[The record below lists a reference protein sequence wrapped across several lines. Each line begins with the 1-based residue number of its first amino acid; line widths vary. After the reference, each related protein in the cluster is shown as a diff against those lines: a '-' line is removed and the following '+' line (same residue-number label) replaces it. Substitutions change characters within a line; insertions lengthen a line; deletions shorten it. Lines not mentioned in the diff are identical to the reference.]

1 MGSREQGKDSNSP
14 SVNFNKGGLR
24 ASLFFGGF
32 FMVKVA
38 IFGAS
43 GYTGQELTRILL
55 GHPEVELI
63 AVTSRRFAGRPVAEV
78 FPALYGLTSLK
89 YQNATPK
96 EVAEASD
103 VVFLALPHGVSMDI
117 APVFIQAGKK
127 VIDLSADYRL
137 HDVKTYEA
145 WYGKHSSGKILKNA
159 VYGIPEI
166 YRQEIKKA
174 AFIANPGCYPT
185 SIILGLAPALKNKL
199 IDVSSIIADSASGVS
214 GAGREPQTGSLFCE
228 VDGGFKAYKIGQHR
242 HTPEIEQELHLL
254 AGEKFPISFTPHL
267 LPVKRGILS
276 TIYATLK
283 KKIDLPELHALYSSF
298 YAEEKFVRVH
308 PAGSYPNI
316 SSVCGSNYCDIGL
329 VLDPRTNRIIIM
341 AAIDNLIKG
350 AAGQAVQNMNIVCGF
365 EEHAGLQNIPLYP

>member
-1 MGSREQGKDSNSP
+1 
-14 SVNFNKGGLR
+14 
-24 ASLFFGGF
+24 
-32 FMVKVA
+32 MVKVA

-55 GHPEVELI
+55 GHPEAELI

-117 APVFIQAGKK
+117 APVFIRAGKK

-137 HDVKTYEA
+137 RDVKTYEA
-145 WYGKHSSGKILKNA
+145 WYGKHSSDKILKNA

-166 YRQEIKKA
+166 YRQEIKKS

-199 IDVSSIIADSASGVS
+199 IDVFSIIADSASGAS

-228 VDGGFKAYKIGQHR
+228 VDGGFKAYKIAQHR
-242 HTPEIEQELHLL
+242 HTPEIEQELNLL
-254 AGEKFPISFTPHL
+254 AGEKFNISFTPHL

-283 KKIDLPELHALYSSF
+283 KKIDLAELHALYSSF
-298 YAEEKFVRVH
+298 YAGEEFVRVY

-316 SSVCGSNYCDIGL
+316 SSVCGSNYCDLGL

-365 EEHAGLQNIPLYP
+365 EEHTGLQNIPLYP